1 MRRLLPLLML
11 ISIACSGPLRIDQV
25 DADTDAL
32 LRQARQDLKEPQRA
46 ARGHLHMALLCLL
59 HGQRCQEA
67 ASHAKAASETATH
80 PALAQLA
87 YALMAQGSVKER
99 AEAWLKLTTPTP
111 LEQGSR
117 QLMTTIAVS
126 GLAQLSKV
134 DALGV
139 RQALSE
145 EARAQ
150 LKAACLRVRDPHLRH
165 RAFVALQPLGVS
177 LPLIGRRPADAMAS
191 VRPLR
196 GYPLAHLERP
206 RPTKMATRQ
215 VSFTAHRGYWRL
227 ELPLPRDRGVYWVAL
242 ADQVTATGE
251 RGLWVRSSAPATV
264 WLDRDRAATVP
275 PGDLGVWLSVP
286 AGRRVNIA
294 AQLDSTE
301 ADLAVAWSPRREVRP
316 LSAGVWRELET
327 TLIAPRR
334 SKRWRG
340 PLSALLGLTLGQ
352 AGRRDDLDA
361 VLRYFPNHLLARVR
375 RAARARADGQL
386 HYAPLDDA
394 LAAGADEPAKSQAT
408 GRSEPRARRAP
419 PARRARRPRRG
430 PRGGAAQRPRPANL
444 RDMVARRRRGPRQP
458 APPLGE
464 ATARSAAL
472 QRKSPH
478 EVG

>member
-1 MRRLLPLLML
+1 M
-11 ISIACSGPLRIDQV
+11 
-25 DADTDAL
+25 
-32 LRQARQDLKEPQRA
+32 
-46 ARGHLHMALLCLL
+46 
-59 HGQRCQEA
+59 
-67 ASHAKAASETATH
+67 
-80 PALAQLA
+80 
-87 YALMAQGSVKER
+87 
-99 AEAWLKLTTPTP
+99 
-111 LEQGSR
+111 
-117 QLMTTIAVS
+117 
-126 GLAQLSKV
+126 
-134 DALGV
+134 
-139 RQALSE
+139 
-145 EARAQ
+145 
-150 LKAACLRVRDPHLRH
+150 
-165 RAFVALQPLGVS
+165 ALQPLGVS

-251 RGLWVRSSAPATV
+251 RGLWVRASAPATV

-316 LSAGVWRELET
+316 LSAGVWRALET

-352 AGRRDDLDA
+352 AGRRDELDA

-386 HYAPLDDA
+386 HYARRLMMPLLRARMNQPSLRRRVDLSLELAELHQLDGLGD
-394 LAAGADEPAKSQAT
+394 LAAARAVELLKGQGQPTCETWSRVAAVALDNQHRPL
-408 GRSEPRARRAP
+408 ARRLLELPRCSAKAP
-419 PARRARRPRRG
+419 MKWADLLVVAGRPPWAFLRRQSARPRWRRDATAKARALSAHAPRLAPWAWAEASDKERASLKAQGLLGSGESKAAWSALLTAPNLPMELRRRAWNL
-430 PRGGAAQRPRPANL
+430 GAT
-444 RDMVARRRRGPRQP
+444 
-458 APPLGE
+458 PPW
-464 ATARSAAL
+464 R
-472 QRKSPH
+472 
-478 EVG
+478 